1 MKRPRGVTVLA
12 CIFLLAAVSLV
23 YGFVR
28 YMSTMLDH
36 PSWIAVSILNFLIA
50 ATLGIALFKVQN
62 WSRWAV
68 IAVGVYWLL
77 LLPRE
82 ASAAHN
88 MVDIVYAGIRTLF
101 CVWVIW
107 YLARPKIKAAFREA

>member
-1 MKRPRGVTVLA
+1 LA
-12 CIFLLAAVSLV
+12 CIFLSAAIALV

-28 YMSTMLDH
+28 YMSETLEH
-36 PSWIAVSILNFLIA
+36 PSWIAVSILNFSIA
-50 ATLGIALFKVQN
+50 ATLGIALFKAQN
-62 WSRWAV
+62 WSRWAI

-82 ASAAHN
+82 VSAAHST
-88 MVDIVYAGIRTLF
+88 VDIVYVGIRTLL

-107 YLARPKIKAAFREA
+107 YLSRPKIKAAFREA